1 LVNVRYSQ
9 LKTNVAGTA
18 PAPAYYF
25 WSSNATYE
33 EMRASPEHASASVCD
48 RCPELWCD
56 LPYFVYLFV
65 QLREKDPGFD
75 MTASVPFF
83 VVPVAGDYGGVGAM
97 INIPVTKSWCQQRL
111 EAFDLVIDPLLSTRG
126 LGGLYGLRRGA
137 TQFWLSNMGSME
149 MVMRM
154 ALWKPNFTRFLFY
167 VLNYRCGGTFR
178 ARIVDYYR
186 ADRQDL
192 AERLEELVGGFM
204 EWFEA
209 RAIDLYEEGQ
219 VNFLAGGFAMEVA
232 AKVMTM
238 VDVLPRTHSVMIE
251 AGVA

>member
-1 LVNVRYSQ
+1 
-9 LKTNVAGTA
+9 
-18 PAPAYYF
+18 
-25 WSSNATYE
+25 
-33 EMRASPEHASASVCD
+33 M
-48 RCPELWCD
+48 
-56 LPYFVYLFV
+56 
-65 QLREKDPGFD
+65 
-75 MTASVPFF
+75 
-83 VVPVAGDYGGVGAM
+83 
-97 INIPVTKSWCQQRL
+97 
-111 EAFDLVIDPLLSTRG
+111 IDPLLSARG
-126 LGGLYGLRRGA
+126 LGSLYGLRRGA
-137 TQFWLSNMGSME
+137 TQFWLSNTGSVE

-154 ALWKPNFTRFLFY
+154 ALWMPNFTRFLFY

-192 AERLEELVGGFM
+192 AERLDELVGGFM

-209 RAIDLYEEGQ
+209 RVIDLNEEGQ

-238 VDVLPRTHSVMIE
+238 VDVLPRTHAGMIE

>member
-1 LVNVRYSQ
+1 
-9 LKTNVAGTA
+9 
-18 PAPAYYF
+18 
-25 WSSNATYE
+25 
-33 EMRASPEHASASVCD
+33 MRASPEHASASSYV

-65 QLREKDPGFD
+65 QLREENPGFD

-83 VVPVAGDYGGVGAM
+83 VVPGAGDYGGVGAM

-111 EAFDLVIDPLLSTRG
+111 EAFALVIDPLLSARG
-126 LGGLYGLRRGA
+126 VGGLYGLRRGA
-137 TQFWLSNMGSME
+137 TQFWLSNTGSVE

-154 ALWKPNFTRFLFY
+154 ALWKPNSRRFLFY
-167 VLNYRCGGTFR
+167 VLNNRCGGTCR
-178 ARIVDYYR
+178 ARFVDYYR

-192 AERLEELVGGFM
+192 AERLEELVVGFM
-204 EWFEA
+204 KWLKA
-209 RAIDLYEEGQ
+209 RVIDLYEEGQ
-219 VNFLAGGFAMEVA
+219 GNVFAGGFAIEVA

-238 VDVLPRTHSVMIE
+238 VDVLLRTQAGMIE